1 MKKIATIA
9 LVAAGTFGFAG
20 ASLAEGC
27 NWGAKSSQYQ
37 AEADM
42 TPVPEK
48 ATVMAESPDTA
59 TTDAD
64 IVLKPAADEDATT
77 VVAQASITE

>member
-20 ASLAEGC
+20 VSMAEGC
-27 NWGAKSSQYQ
+27 NWGAKSSHYT

-42 TPVPEK
+42 TPIPEK
-48 ATVMAESPDTA
+48 AVAVAEAPDA
-59 TTDAD
+59 TDSD
-64 IVLKPAADEDATT
+64 VIVKNETETTEETT
-77 VVAQASITE
+77 VVAQAPITE

>member
-27 NWGAKSSQYQ
+27 NWGAKASMYT

-42 TPVPEK
+42 TPIPEEA
-48 ATVMAESPDTA
+48 ATVAEAPDGTEA
-59 TTDAD
+59 EIIVKNETDA
-64 IVLKPAADEDATT
+64 AADTT
-77 VVAQASITE
+77 VVAQAPITE